1 MNQETGGLSPYERA
15 RIEDAARTVVE
26 LVEGRLERPLE
37 LDQLAETFAVL
48 VRGLAD
54 EDVAEALDSRI
65 EELATLDVPSVHK
78 RVGYSA
84 VGAYALL
91 AEALKRWNTA
101 AVFTK
106 FEEACIRTG
115 IFGSTRRF
123 FTLMNNAMGAMWLAE
138 LPEGLLSELNKER
151 VDVVVGWG
159 LGVDLSL
166 FELALAH
173 VKAVMDEP
181 EEIAASM
188 FLACTIVAAVRVL
201 EGATGRCYLKVL
213 AKAERAVQSCMGEAL
228 KWYPGRRGEEC
239 PEELWIGLNFYWE
252 LMNACMTQIAMYICP
267 DAKDFDELFREM
279 ARSATV
285 LLAMN
290 VSGYSGRGTRWFKR
304 CYELALYLWKE
315 DAYSELRWVKE
326 YLPRIDFDEMLL
338 FDNVYELEIF
348 LSLAQLRGRD
358 LDELAVTLVRKNAS
372 VAASLGVYTARRFA
386 RRIRV
391 AARRELFKRLAK
403 GLQGGHPLSGDGEY
417 LLRAAYPFVPC
428 ASVLTQTHIAARIFR
443 GILPSCMSYAL
454 VPSSFTS
461 AEASSALLATLSLE
475 VREFVHPRLYEYLR
489 ERCGGDMAVEA
500 TGTACKD
507 LNNMVESLARVVVR
521 TDRRVAF
528 SIMDLAIGG
537 LNNILRNID
546 SWQVPPWARSTF
558 RDFVEDNLAH
568 LSSVI
573 KLMYHD
579 MEGLV
584 KSLFESIE
592 KGMLSHVGAAS
603 EVERILR
610 LHDRELSRELLVA
623 LFDGIAQKVRE
634 GKSKWLWVYTDLGK
648 EMVGSTLI
656 PDDKEVMDSIVRL
669 MSVLSPLQVM
679 HYTIAVLDNESLR
692 DKMCSRAV
700 ELVIQK
706 AEPGEPRPELPGT
719 ALMVFQRAS
728 EICPKAAYSDE
739 AIEYLSKLLREY
751 GTSAFLSAPDAVR
764 LGEYLAGN
772 PTHEGVR
779 RLARL
784 AAPLLVDNIERMPA
798 EVLRALQDILPQEMR
813 GEIVRGCERGKM
825 GKCVFALRMLGQS
838 SPDGR
843 KIMKMLAEKSIR
855 AGNLGSAR
863 NWIKGL
869 AIERLGE
876 ERVEKIRKETVED
889 FTSREWHSIDC
900 AEVSRSRILLESL
913 PGLLY
918 LRRLYREM
926 DPRAAALDRAVVEKP
941 ITVKPEKARAATL
954 PREIVDYIRQLG
966 EEKGEEYVIK
976 PGDVRYVYRKKDGRE
991 EKIRI
996 GKLLKRRPDLTKEY
1010 IKLMQSME
1018 KERRRW
1024 FYLSTNPDDL
1034 VRKSTCQFWT
1044 SCERVG
1050 ESYGKPDDD
1059 CGWCDDIVYGNAVA
1073 YLTKERG
1080 RKRWDIRTS
1089 VKWCVLPD
1097 GTVRAFPMTKFY
1109 GNQSYR
1115 GSLYQRTL
1123 DRLEEVGLWSERD
1136 AGKYCLLPYPYT
1148 GYLDSPLED
1157 RKSVVSLEDEWADTI
1172 VDPEMGHCVLAII
1185 PGRDEF
1191 LEEGDETGG

>member
-1 MNQETGGLSPYERA
+1 MNQETSGLSPYERA
-15 RIEDAARTVVE
+15 GIEDAARTVVE

-65 EELATLDVPSVHK
+65 EELATLDVRPSIYR
-78 RVGYSA
+78 RVSYPA
-84 VGAYALL
+84 LGAYALL

-123 FTLMNNAMGAMWLAE
+123 FTLMNNATGAMWLAD

-159 LGVDLSL
+159 LGEDLSL
-166 FELALAH
+166 FELALTH

-228 KWYPGRRGEEC
+228 KRYPGERGGEC

-252 LMNACMTQIAMYICP
+252 LTNACMTQIAMYICP

-290 VSGYSGRGTRWFKR
+290 VSGYSSRGTRWFKR

-326 YLPRIDFDEMLL
+326 YLPRIDFDEIPL

-358 LDELAVTLVRKNAS
+358 LEELAVTLVRKNAS

-403 GLQGGHPLSGDGEY
+403 GLQGRHLLSGDGEY

-428 ASVLTQTHIAARIFR
+428 VSVLTQTHIAARIFQ

-475 VREFVHPRLYEYLR
+475 AREFVHPRLYEYLR
-489 ERCGGDMAVEA
+489 ERCGGGIAVEA

-507 LNNMVESLARVVVR
+507 LNNMIKSLVWVVME
-521 TDRRVAF
+521 TDKRVAF

-546 SWQVPPWARSTF
+546 SWHAPPWARSTF

-568 LSSVI
+568 LSNVI
-573 KLMYHD
+573 KLMYRD
-579 MEGLV
+579 VEGLV

-592 KGMLSHVGAAS
+592 KGTLSGVGAAS
-603 EVERILR
+603 EVERILHLR
-610 LHDRELSRELLVA
+610 DRELSRDLLVA
-623 LFDGIAQKVRE
+623 LFDGMAHKVRE
-634 GKSKWLWVYTDLGK
+634 GKSERLPVYTELGWK
-648 EMVGSTLI
+648 IIESPLI
-656 PDDKEVMDSIVRL
+656 TDDKEVIDSILRL
-669 MSVLSPLQVM
+669 MGVLSPPEVVY
-679 HYTIAVLDNESLR
+679 HANAVLDNESLR
-692 DKMCSRAV
+692 DKMCSRV
-700 ELVIQK
+700 IELVIRR
-706 AEPGEPRPELPGT
+706 AEPRELRAEMPGI
-719 ALMVFQRAS
+719 ALIVFQKAS
-728 EICPKAAYSDE
+728 EICPEAAYSDE
-739 AIEYLSKLLREY
+739 AIEYLCELLREC
-751 GTSAFLSAPDAVR
+751 GTSAFLSVHAVR

-784 AAPLLVDNIERMPA
+784 AAPLLVDEIERMPA

-813 GEIVRGCERGKM
+813 GEIVRGCERGKIE
-825 GKCVFALRMLGQS
+825 KCVFALRMLGQS

-869 AIERLGE
+869 AIEHLGE

-900 AEVSRSRILLESL
+900 AGVSRSRIVLESL

-926 DPRAAALDRAVVEKP
+926 DPRAAALDKAVVEKP

-996 GKLLKRRPDLTKEY
+996 GKLLKRRPDLTREY

-1024 FYLSTNPDDL
+1024 FYLSTDPDDL

-1050 ESYGKPDDD
+1050 ESYGRPDDD